1 MPENFFTDNADLQ
14 FRLEQLDLSQVVE
27 LQEDGYRYQDL
38 YPGAPRN
45 YRDAKDNYRLLLTA
59 LGEICATRVAPQAA
73 AADAEGAHLE
83 HGRVTYAAATCE
95 ALELLRQAGL
105 MGTVLPWEYGG
116 LNLPG
121 TVYRLMIEVVARA
134 EAGLMAVFGL
144 QEIASIIEA
153 FGTDEMKARLL
164 PRFARGEVTS
174 AMVLTEPDAGS
185 DLGSVRMRA
194 DLAADL
200 RPDEQGPA
208 AAGADGTWRL
218 NGVKRFITNG
228 GAQILLVLA
237 RTEPDSKDARG
248 LSLFL
253 VEADDTVHIRRLEPK
268 LGLHSS
274 PTCEMEFRDTP
285 ALLIGKRRMGLIR
298 YAMAMMNG
306 ARLGVAAQAL
316 GIAEAAYGDARRYAE
331 KRIQFGQ
338 SIGSIPAVYRML
350 LSMRGE
356 IEASRALICE
366 TGRWVDLNQALDAQA
381 RRSGSLD
388 ADARQQQ
395 KRADRLASVLT
406 PLVKYFAT
414 EMGNRVCY
422 QAIQVHGGAGYM
434 RAFNVERHFRD
445 VRVTS
450 IYEGTSQLQIVASL
464 GGLMSHTLDDL
475 LEEWAALDYGAELAG
490 MKDQLAQATA
500 WLNQSI
506 ERLKGE
512 EERALIDYYAAD
524 LADLAVYTINCWLML
539 RDARLSDRKYEMA
552 RVYIAET
559 LPKMQAKAAIL
570 QAVDPAGIRARNIL
584 LEGPAC

>member
-285 ALLIGKRRMGLIR
+285 AQLIGKRRMGLIR

-422 QAIQVHGGAGYM
+422 QAVQVHGGAGYM

-506 ERLKGE
+506 DRLKGE

-539 RDARLSDRKYEMA
+539 RDARLSDRKCEMA

-570 QAVDPAGIRARNIL
+570 QAVDPAAMQARNIL
-584 LEGPAC
+584 LEGPA

>member
-27 LQEDGYRYQDL
+27 LLEDGYRYQDL

-73 AADAEGAHLE
+73 AADAEGAHLKD
-83 HGRVTYAAATCE
+83 GRVTYAAATCE

-194 DLAADL
+194 DLAADYK
-200 RPDEQGPA
+200 PDEHGLA

-228 GAQILLVLA
+228 GAEILLVLA
-237 RTEPDSKDARG
+237 RSEPDSKDARG

-274 PTCEMEFRDTP
+274 PTCEIEFRDTP
-285 ALLIGKRRMGLIR
+285 AQLIGKRRLGLIR
-298 YAMAMMNG
+298 YAMSMMNG

-331 KRIQFGQ
+331 KRVQFGQ
-338 SIGSIPAVYRML
+338 SISSIPAVYRML

-366 TGRWVDLNQALDAQA
+366 TGRWVDLNQALDAKA
-381 RRSGSLD
+381 RRSGSPD

-422 QAIQVHGGAGYM
+422 QAVQVHGGAGYM

-464 GGLMSHTLDDL
+464 SGLMSHTLDDL

-490 MKDQLAQATA
+490 MKDQLAGATA

-512 EERALIDYYAAD
+512 EERAVIDYYAAD

-539 RDARLSDRKYEMA
+539 RDARLSDRKCEMA

-559 LPKMQAKAAIL
+559 LPKMQAKATLL
-570 QAVDPAGIRARNIL
+570 QAVDPAGIQARNIL
-584 LEGPAC
+584 LEEPA

>member
-27 LQEDGYRYQDL
+27 LHEDGYRYQDL

-121 TVYRLMIEVVARA
+121 TVYSLMIEVVARA

-194 DLAADL
+194 DLAADSK
-200 RPDEQGPA
+200 PDEQGPA

-285 ALLIGKRRMGLIR
+285 AQLIGKRRMGLIR

-570 QAVDPAGIRARNIL
+570 QAVDPAGIQARNIL
-584 LEGPAC
+584 LEGPA